1 MLNPT
6 RYQMNTNQ
14 NHNEV
19 SSHAGQN
26 GCHQKVYRQKNVG
39 KSVEKVEVSYTVDG
53 NPN

>member
-19 SSHAGQN
+19 SSHADQN
-26 GCHQKVYRQKNVG
+26 GCHQKSTDKKNVG

-53 NPN
+53 NPK

>member
-1 MLNPT
+1 
-6 RYQMNTNQ
+6 MNTNQ

-39 KSVEKVEVSYTVDG
+39 KSVEKVEVSYIVDG